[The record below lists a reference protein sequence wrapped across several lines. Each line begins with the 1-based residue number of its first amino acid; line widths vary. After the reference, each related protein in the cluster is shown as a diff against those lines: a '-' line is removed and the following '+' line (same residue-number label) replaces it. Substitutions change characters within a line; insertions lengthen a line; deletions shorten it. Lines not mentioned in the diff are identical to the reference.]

1 MHTYNIITLYICVY
15 VRAYIVPHKNIVLKK
30 VKTLAISKYCRIFA
44 AQTNNNNNKN
54 LYSMETSKTNES
66 ANVKATNV
74 QVDNANVQATNVQ
87 VTDPAADQNKVTAKA
102 AIKSISKVAAFVR
115 TERKGANATIRILMD
130 AAQNGDADAI
140 NTLCALCDV
149 PTDMAHAITL
159 EDVRHAVN
167 TYYPYVAMTEAGR
180 KINVRAKS
188 VHYSTAASDDKTQ
201 DDAKKRVVKG
211 YYVEEITDYLT
222 ALTQAARARAKGQ
235 QQIIVD
241 AAKVYEDNKLT
252 TLADVTVEDVTDA
265 KTRGFDAT
273 KVNVWRHSSI
283 FGYYI

>member
-1 MHTYNIITLYICVY
+1 M
-15 VRAYIVPHKNIVLKK
+15 
-30 VKTLAISKYCRIFA
+30 KTNK
-44 AQTNNNNNKN
+44 TN
-54 LYSMETSKTNES
+54 NES
-66 ANVKATNV
+66 ANV
-74 QVDNANVQATNVQ
+74 QNAQ
-87 VTDPAADQNKVTAKA
+87 VTDTQVTDANAQVTDTQATEQTKVTAKA

-115 TERKGANATIRILMD
+115 TERKGANATIRILME

-167 TYYPYVAMTEAGR
+167 TYYPYVAVTEDGR
-180 KINVRAKS
+180 KINVRPKS
-188 VHYSTAASDDKTQ
+188 VHYSTAASEEETQ
-201 DDAKKRVVKG
+201 DQARTRVTKG
-211 YYVEEITDYLT
+211 YYTDVVTDYLA
-222 ALTQAARARAKGQ
+222 ALTSAARARTKGQ

-252 TLADVTVEDVTDA
+252 TLASGVTVEDISDA
-265 KTRGFDAT
+265 KTRGFDAA
-273 KVNVWRHSSI
+273 KVNVWRYSNM